1 MWRVPSDLLPIAQRI
16 ADAENRLEK
25 LATRIERLK
34 EEGSDATDAEETL
47 TSIRATLHQL
57 YVRQSGLRQ
66 NCLVISR

>member
-16 ADAENRLEK
+16 AAAENRLEK